1 MHHRCGCLHSVDTD
15 HLKMSFHFKLPS
27 LRSAD
32 KAANDYEQFWQVG
45 LGADHFTSQKVRFDS
60 EKVGILSGGQVLLA
74 SLTRKWQQQIFSSNP
89 NFVYYKSRLAP
100 RRKREA
106 FSAVSVWRKVIY
118 LIRTCQ
124 NEGTL
129 FTVAKKENAQ
139 LSQGKSQV
147 TISRHFFPEEK
158 RNGACNNNLSLKVW
172 TPQLQTTQRYL
183 SWHLEDQ
190 LEILL
195 SHDILG

>member
-1 MHHRCGCLHSVDTD
+1 
-15 HLKMSFHFKLPS
+15 MSFHFKLPS

-32 KAANDYEQFWQVG
+32 KAANNYEQFWQVG

-60 EKVGILSGGQVLLA
+60 EKVGILSGGQVLLT

-100 RRKREA
+100 RRKWEP

-129 FTVAKKENAQ
+129 FTVAKKENSR

-147 TISRHFFPEEK
+147 TISRHFSPKKNETVHAITICRWKCERRSYK
-158 RNGACNNNLSLKVW
+158 LLSVTSVGTWKISLKFSFH
-172 TPQLQTTQRYL
+172 TTF
-183 SWHLEDQ
+183 
-190 LEILL
+190 
-195 SHDILG
+195 